1 MKKNQGQ
8 VVLEYVLLLVISV
21 SFAALVVRMFAS
33 RDVDNPG
40 FLVQKWDELRKAIG
54 DEVPEKC
61 GVSGGEVN
69 CSKKD

>member
-21 SFAALVVRMFAS
+21 SFAALVVRLFAS
-33 RDVDNPG
+33 RDVENPG
-40 FLVQKWDELRKAIG
+40 FLVQKWEDLRQTIG
-54 DEVPEKC
+54 SEVPEKC

-69 CSKKD
+69 CSKK